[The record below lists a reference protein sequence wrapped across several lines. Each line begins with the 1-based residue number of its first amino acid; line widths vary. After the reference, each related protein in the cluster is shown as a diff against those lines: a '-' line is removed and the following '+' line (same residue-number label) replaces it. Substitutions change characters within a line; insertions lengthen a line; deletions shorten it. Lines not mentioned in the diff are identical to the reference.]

1 MARTAIS
8 RRDFVKNATGLVIGF
23 SLFGPQMSAA
33 GLGEQSGFNGSPLP
47 TQLDSW
53 LVVGSDGIITVF
65 TSKVDLGTGVLTALS
80 QVMAEEL
87 DVSFDR
93 IHMITGDTSQ
103 TIDQSQTSGSRT
115 LHKAGPQLRQAAAA
129 GKHELLKLA
138 AVRLDVPM
146 EKLVVSDG
154 VVSVIDNPST
164 NITYWN
170 VLGGKRFDVATTTTG
185 TAAEMIVAPE
195 ITPKNPKNYKI
206 VGTSIPRIDLP
217 AKFTGEFTYSQD
229 VRIPGMLHGRPIR
242 PEHSLARLVSVDESS
257 IKDIPGIVKIV
268 KEDNFVGIVATTEWS
283 AIRASQALKVVWSEP
298 DAKLPASRDD
308 LYSYLKETKP
318 FKEQLVVNRGDF
330 DQALSRSSRVFEA
343 TYHWPF
349 HMHGMVGP

>member
-185 TAAEMIVAPE
+185 TAAELDGAPE

-229 VRIPGMLHGRPIR
+229 VRIPG
-242 PEHSLARLVSVDESS
+242 
-257 IKDIPGIVKIV
+257 IVKIV
-268 KEDNFVGIVATTEWS
+268 KEDHFVGIVATTEWS